1 MVYEVGY
8 SEEFVIPRLDMMSS
22 TVYWYLVNLLVSSV
36 SVFQAGLRNSLLLS
50 ILQQLLGED
59 REEAVRA
66 SCVRSLALIVAVMAD
81 TDKYTQV
88 TYIRSLAMNYFKH
101 WRLSIQEIIPKK
113 YFLDVNCLHHIVSSI
128 VFLKVESFLPCSFY
142 LQLHGHM
149 ACVETWWTE

>member
-1 MVYEVGY
+1 MDYEVGY

-22 TVYWYLVNLLVSSV
+22 TVYWYFVNLLVSSV

-88 TYIRSLAMNYFKH
+88 TNIRSLAMNYFKH
-101 WRLSIQEIIPKK
+101 WGLSTQEIIP
-113 YFLDVNCLHHIVSSI
+113 
-128 VFLKVESFLPCSFY
+128 
-142 LQLHGHM
+142 
-149 ACVETWWTE
+149 